1 MEEHFPL
8 RFWLSSLTAMCTDTN
23 GTTARQLLCMPA
35 SLTHLF
41 IYLFFLVF
49 ETRRRFIN
57 IPLLCLSKTVW
68 LAALGTVGGKG
79 GLALSSQATDCPT
92 FNYC

>member
-68 LAALGTVGGKG
+68 LTALGTVGGKG